1 MTSCI
6 CSPQTLEKKHKLPKI
21 ESPGPDISKREMSE
35 LAATRKF
42 TFTLLPQNPNKEWLE
57 IEVVD
62 GKHKK
67 SLVEI
72 FDGLYSKKVCNCD
85 QYFEQQS
92 GWCSHLAAF
101 DGLEKQGWNEH
112 LSDVSTFK
120 KALSFMRVKIPM
132 SVRLYRKGALYWD
145 SLGEQQVVIG
155 KVPIVTE
162 NWKAY
167 IAWTANKAIVK
178 KNATKSYS
186 SAGLLNNLTLF
197 DYQENIFEKMLNAK
211 RAVCSIIVGGGKTLT
226 AIACYAKIKKTK
238 KNATLLVIAPKS
250 LCLQWSSEIKKA
262 VGFTATLIDK
272 PEKFEK
278 LKTEPGPYI
287 VTYQYATKYI
297 DILKKVKFDM
307 VVVDEIQFVKN
318 GDTKTWKGISQI
330 KSEYFYGLS
339 GTVIENRLD
348 DLYSIMQI
356 VNPLAVG
363 PRWKFNLKYQNIL
376 SQTKTKIIYSGVRN
390 LDALKEQLKEYIF
403 FYNLIKLPP
412 ITHTK
417 IVVTMN
423 EKQKALHEEN
433 YEQAKILIAKS
444 MNGPLTF
451 GEKAALQGYLLK
463 TRQAAQTEELVDK
476 VPPAVIPPLSNK
488 MKEFETLLKNICV
501 GQNQKIVVFS
511 EWVRHLKIAKRVA
524 DSLGLKYVFFTG
536 EETAKNRDKNVNLF
550 RKDPTIQIFFSS
562 DAGGVGLDGLQ
573 TVAHNV
579 VHLELPWNPSKLDQR
594 TGRVHRFLQTNPV
607 TAHYLMTTNSIEDKI
622 NTLLDDK
629 RETRQIT
636 LSCFL

>member
-1 MTSCI
+1 L
-6 CSPQTLEKKHKLPKI
+6 PQTLEKKHKLPKI

-35 LAATRKF
+35 LAAGRKF
-42 TFTLLPQNPNKEWLE
+42 SFNLLPQDPTKEWMT

-67 SLVEI
+67 NIIEI

-85 QYFEQQS
+85 QFFEEES
-92 GWCSHLAAF
+92 GWCRHLAAF
-101 DGLEKQGWNEH
+101 DGLEKQGWNEQYA
-112 LSDVSTFK
+112 DVSAFK
-120 KALSFMRVKIPM
+120 KALSFARVQIPM
-132 SVRLYRKGALYWD
+132 SIRLYRKGALFWD
-145 SLGEQQVVIG
+145 PHQGSQVVIG
-155 KVPIVTE
+155 KIPAITE

-167 IAWTANKAIVK
+167 AAWNTKKVSLKIKAPKVF
-178 KNATKSYS
+178 S

-197 DYQENIFEKMLNAK
+197 DYQEVIFQKMLNAK
-211 RAVCSIIVGGGKTLT
+211 RSICSIVVGGGKTLLS
-226 AIACYAKIKKTK
+226 IACYAHLKTVKKD
-238 KNATLLVIAPKS
+238 ATMLVIAPKS
-250 LCLQWSSEIKKA
+250 LCIQWSSEIKRA
-262 VGFTATLIDK
+262 TGLTALLIDK
-272 PEKFEK
+272 PDKFEK
-278 LKTEPGPYI
+278 LKTEPGPFI

-297 DILKKVKFDM
+297 DILKKIKFDM
-307 VVVDEIQFVKN
+307 VIVDEIQFVKN

-363 PRWKFNLKYQNIL
+363 ARWKFNLKYQNIT
-376 SQTKTKIIYSGVRN
+376 SSTKTKIIYSGVKN
-390 LDALKEQLKEYIF
+390 LEKLKEQLKDYIF
-403 FYNLIKLPP
+403 FYNSLKLPG

-423 EKQKALHEEN
+423 EKQKALHEQN

-444 MNGPLTF
+444 MSGSLTF

-463 TRQAAQTEELVDK
+463 TRQAAQSEELVDK
-476 VPPAVIPPLSNK
+476 VPPTVIPPLSNK
-488 MKEFETLLKNICV
+488 MKEFETLLKKICI
-501 GQNQKIVVFS
+501 NDKEKIVVFS
-511 EWVRHLKIAKRVA
+511 EWTRHLKIAKRVA
-524 DSLGLKYVFFTG
+524 DSLGIKYVFFTG
-536 EETAKNRDKNVNLF
+536 EESAKKRDENVTLF
-550 RKDPTIQIFFSS
+550 KTDPDIQIFFSS

-573 TVAHNV
+573 VVANNV
-579 VHLELPWNPSKLDQR
+579 VHIELPWNPSKLDQR
-594 TGRVHRFLQTNPV
+594 TGRVHRFLQTKPV
-607 TAHYLMTTNSIEDKI
+607 NAFYIMCKESIEDKI
-622 NTLLDDK
+622 DALLDEK